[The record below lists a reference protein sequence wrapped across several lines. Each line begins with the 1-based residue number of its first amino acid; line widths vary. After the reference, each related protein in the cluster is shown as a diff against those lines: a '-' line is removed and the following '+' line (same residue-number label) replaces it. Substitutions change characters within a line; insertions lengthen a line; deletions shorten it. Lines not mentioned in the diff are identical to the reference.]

1 MPASCV
7 IDSALLLLRLEDR
20 HAHSEE
26 RDALTHAL
34 ADPRLVWPVRI
45 LVDARRSRANPD
57 GESIAE
63 RARCLTRLIGG
74 ALTRCALLVST
85 PLQYG
90 LARMFAAYAIHRS
103 VKVAIFQDESAARAW
118 LSEDETQADR
128 SDTAPELGSDSPIA
142 DEGLTRERAPAAL
155 SAARQPGAL
164 RNHPDEPLPD
174 DPAGGRRSGG

>member
-7 IDSALLLLRLEDR
+7 IDSAGLLLRLEDR

-26 RDALTHAL
+26 RDALTRAL
-34 ADPRLVWPVRI
+34 ADPRLAWPVRI
-45 LVDARRSRANPD
+45 LVDARRSLANPD
-57 GESIAE
+57 GDAIAE
-63 RARCLTRLIGG
+63 RARCLARMVGG

-118 LSEDETQADR
+118 LSQAETQ
-128 SDTAPELGSDSPIA
+128 SDLTDAAPEARPDAPIP
-142 DEGLTRERAPAAL
+142 DEGLTRLAAPAAL
-155 SAARQPGAL
+155 SAAREPGAL
-164 RNHPDEPLPD
+164 RNHPDELLPSV
-174 DPAGGRRSGG
+174 PTGGRRSGG